1 MQYSQKTNVIV
12 TAITEVNMKK
22 FALIILAFISFP
34 AKAFPQNL
42 QQTEMTTY
50 GNARFEYVID
60 FPSKLLIAQPE
71 ADNGDG
77 RIFTSKDKNAKMT
90 VFASFNA
97 LEEKLETHA
106 NDAKKHCNNK
116 QSYFTLKHDMFAI
129 SCKINSKIFYQKTF
143 FKNDTFY
150 NFYIEYPISQ
160 QKTWD
165 KIASKISASFKVQ

>member
-1 MQYSQKTNVIV
+1 
-12 TAITEVNMKK
+12 MKK
-22 FALIILAFISFP
+22 YFFTILAIILSPAIAISQSNP
-34 AKAFPQNL
+34 NSDW
-42 QQTEMTTY
+42 TTY
-50 GNARFEYVID
+50 GNGRFEYIID
-60 FPSKLLIAQPE
+60 FPTKLLIAQPE

-77 RIFTSKDKNAKMT
+77 RIFISKDKTTKMT

-97 LEEKLETHA
+97 IEEKLDKHA

-116 QSYFTLKHDMFAI
+116 QSYFTLKPDMFAI
-129 SCKINSKIFYQKTF
+129 SCKVNGKIFYQKTY

-165 KIASKISASFKVQ
+165 KIVSKISASFKVQ